1 MKKNLLNISNKKI
14 VLPLIVL
21 FGLTS
26 TSSLA
31 NTKNNPKLT
40 ITKESK
46 KVSFSGNIILE
57 DKSNDTKNLLVT
69 VIWGIDRSDKEGG
82 DTWTQSS
89 VVSKVISN
97 KGKLSY
103 SLSLKNIPSEKDLM
117 TFGDAKLGIGHI
129 VVFNDI
135 DKNGLLDFDKELV
148 GGASNNCITYLK
160 GDLNSFEKIRGEKIY
175 TFQKLNQGYSITKSV
190 SPKEHG
196 LPVVFDDLVPIK
208 SNVINIIVPKD
219 KNDIKF
225 PNWT

>member
-1 MKKNLLNISNKKI
+1 MKKNLLTISNKKI
-14 VLPLIVL
+14 VLPLMIL

-26 TSSLA
+26 TASLA
-31 NTKNNPKLT
+31 DTNNNLKQENKN
-40 ITKESK
+40 
-46 KVSFSGNIILE
+46 VSFSGDILLE
-57 DKSNDTKNLLVT
+57 DKSINSKNFLVT

-82 DTWTQSS
+82 DTWKQSS
-89 VVSKVISN
+89 SVSKVTSN

-103 SLSLKNIPSEKDLM
+103 SLSLKNIPSEKEMM
-117 TFGDAKLGIGHI
+117 TLGDAKLGIGHI
-129 VVFNDI
+129 IVFNDI
-135 DKNGLLDFDKELV
+135 DKNGLLDFEKELV

-160 GDLNSFEKIRGEKIY
+160 GDLNSFEKIEGKTIH
-175 TFQKLNQGYSITKSV
+175 TLKKLNQGYSITKSV

>member
-1 MKKNLLNISNKKI
+1 MKKNLLTISNKKI
-14 VLPLIVL
+14 VLPLMIL
-21 FGLTS
+21 FGLNS

-31 NTKNNPKLT
+31 DTNNNLKQENKN
-40 ITKESK
+40 
-46 KVSFSGNIILE
+46 VSFSGNILLE
-57 DKSNDTKNLLVT
+57 DKSINSKNFLVT

-82 DTWTQSS
+82 DTWKQSS
-89 VVSKVISN
+89 SVSKVVSN

-103 SLSLKNIPSEKDLM
+103 NLSLKNIPSEKELM
-117 TFGDAKLGIGHI
+117 TLGDAKLGIGHI

-160 GDLNSFEKIRGEKIY
+160 GNFNSFEKIEGKTIH
-175 TFQKLNQGYSITKSV
+175 TLKKLNQGYSITKSV